1 MFHVDARGSRGA
13 HITKLGIVA
22 AMILTATGAVR
33 GGEAWAADI
42 VPTKAQSGTATF
54 NPKPCTGLWDFIA
67 TNCELTWQG
76 ITIYGTIDVGGG
88 WQSHGAP
95 FDPQSAA
102 GASYR
107 IQRMNRSPLWSLA
120 PHAFIRTTISI
131 THTHPPPRN
140 PSLPSPPRA

>member
-1 MFHVDARGSRGA
+1 MP
-13 HITKLGIVA
+13 
-22 AMILTATGAVR
+22 LTAAGAAR

-42 VPTKAQSGTATF
+42 VPTKAQSDTAAF

-95 FDPQSAA
+95 FDPQSAG

-107 IQRMNRSPLWSLA
+107 IRRMNSSALRGLA
-120 PHAFIRTTISI
+120 PHPLSQSTIGI
-131 THTHPPPRN
+131 HRN
-140 PSLPSPPRA
+140 GTGGGDFPFPL